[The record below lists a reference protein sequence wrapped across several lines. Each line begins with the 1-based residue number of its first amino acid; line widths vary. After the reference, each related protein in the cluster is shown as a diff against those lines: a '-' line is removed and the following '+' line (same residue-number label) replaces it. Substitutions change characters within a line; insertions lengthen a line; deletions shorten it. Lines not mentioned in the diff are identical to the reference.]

1 MGPTDKAPGV
11 ELVINRARKQG
22 TAEKGQEGVP
32 GRPADH
38 RLRGDRKQLSWAA
51 GEMLS
56 SESRAEVRRA
66 GDPRGVTR
74 AAYAGRDR
82 RPAEKRASED
92 ETVRWHH

>member
-11 ELVINRARKQG
+11 ELVINGARKRG
-22 TAEKGQEGVP
+22 TAEKGQEEVP

-38 RLRGDRKQLSWAA
+38 RLRGDRRQLSWAA
-51 GEMLS
+51 GETLR

-74 AAYAGRDR
+74 GRLR
-82 RPAEKRASED
+82 WERPKASGEASI
-92 ETVRWHH
+92 RG